1 MQCVFIL
8 TVIGASTAVKMRGP
22 EPPTGP
28 PLPPSRPP
36 PGVWRDAEG
45 SGYHSLESLPELA
58 PALNVV
64 DVDEAMA
71 HLEQEPLPPGQSDIQ
86 QAPQPLPPASNGLDT
101 IRYHPH
107 LHNTMLP
114 MSQLQDAQGGS
125 QASSLP
131 DVPPIVINNESNAVP
146 SATAATPP
154 PGLVMPTHPDDVLAG
169 TLAEVTYC
177 LEQLAIVKTGIS
189 MQERHARE
197 LKEWLH
203 ARLRAA
209 RGWRREILSQALSP
223 EALASSMMAA
233 AAETGYGQGASASSS
248 AGQSGKPQDAQEEET
263 SAAEGRSRSRS
274 PRVPA

>member
-1 MQCVFIL
+1 MQCVVVSLALL
-8 TVIGASTAVKMRGP
+8 TVIGVSTAVKRRDP

-28 PLPPSRPP
+28 PRP

-45 SGYHSLESLPELA
+45 IYHARSSGHPLPELA
-58 PALNVV
+58 PAPEVV

-71 HLEQEPLPPGQSDIQ
+71 HFEQAPLPPGQSDTH
-86 QAPQPLPPASNGLDT
+86 ASNGVDT
-101 IRYHPH
+101 IKYHPG
-107 LHNTMLP
+107 LP
-114 MSQLQDAQGGS
+114 ISQLQDAQGGS

-131 DVPPIVINNESNAVP
+131 DVPPIVISNESNAVP
-146 SATAATPP
+146 SATADTPP

-177 LEQLAIVKTGIS
+177 LEQLALIKTGIS
-189 MQERHARE
+189 LQEQHAKE

-203 ARLRAA
+203 ERLRAA

-233 AAETGYGQGASASSS
+233 ETGYGQGASASS
-248 AGQSGKPQDAQEEET
+248 AGQSRQPQDAQEEVT
-263 SAAEGRSRSRS
+263 SAAEGGRSRSRS
-274 PRVPA
+274 PLA

>member
-203 ARLRAA
+203 VRLRAA

-223 EALASSMMAA
+223 EALARSS
-233 AAETGYGQGASASSS
+233 YGQGASASSS
-248 AGQSGKPQDAQEEET
+248 SAGQSGVTQGAQEEEET
-263 SAAEGRSRSRS
+263 SAAEEGRSRSRS